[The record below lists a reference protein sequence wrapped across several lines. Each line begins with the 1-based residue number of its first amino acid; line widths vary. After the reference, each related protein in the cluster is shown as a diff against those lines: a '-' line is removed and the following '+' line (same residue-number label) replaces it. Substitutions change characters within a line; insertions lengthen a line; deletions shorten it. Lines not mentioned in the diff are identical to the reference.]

1 METVMKKCLAAALI
15 LLAGTAASWSQTTIP
30 CSPTDPQADAAGGCP
45 VTGPTPNAT
54 NVLRQNQMSVDP
66 NTILVNPPGAGGIAR
81 PRTARGM
88 PPLVVPNDPLGAG
101 ATNVN
106 PFGGGSIG
114 STSNIP
120 GGGSLGSSRIGGGMR
135 IR

>member
-1 METVMKKCLAAALI
+1 MKKYVATALI
-15 LLAGTAASWSQTTIP
+15 LLAGTAAGWSQTAIP

-45 VTGPTPNAT
+45 ATGPTPSAT
-54 NVLRQNQMSVDP
+54 NVLRQNQMSIDP
-66 NTILVNPPGAGGIAR
+66 NTILVNPPRGGGIAR
-81 PRTARGM
+81 PRTSRGM
-88 PPLVVPNDPLGAG
+88 RLVVPNDPLGAG

-114 STSNIP
+114 SNSNIT
-120 GGGSLGSSRIGGGMR
+120 GGGMVGSSRIGGGMR

>member
-1 METVMKKCLAAALI
+1 MKKYLATALI
-15 LLAGTAASWSQTTIP
+15 LLAGTAAGWSQTAIP

-45 VTGPTPNAT
+45 ATGPTPSAT

-66 NTILVNPPGAGGIAR
+66 NTILVNPPGGGGIAR

-114 STSNIP
+114 SNSNIT
-120 GGGSLGSSRIGGGMR
+120 GGGIAGSSRIGGGMR